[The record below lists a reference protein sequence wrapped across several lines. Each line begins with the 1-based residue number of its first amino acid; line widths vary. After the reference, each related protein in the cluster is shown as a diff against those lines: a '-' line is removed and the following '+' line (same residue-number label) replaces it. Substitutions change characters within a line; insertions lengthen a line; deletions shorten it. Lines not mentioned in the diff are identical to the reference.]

1 MQFLI
6 KKFANVS
13 CTGFVVK
20 VALKNSVETY
30 TLSHYIIVTIIARIS
45 VSSKEKK
52 KRRGGGVEWRK
63 FTTVSGKV
71 AKRDAERSFLESN
84 CLPLNPASRLC
95 SRVFVLTEL
104 IPSASRKEVA
114 DRGGPTPPS
123 SLLRAITPRF
133 NRDPRWSSRRQFITS
148 RWATLRALPPSYSSS
163 RTELRGSSSDPCL
176 YSKRPLI
183 AEFFFLTTLA
193 GYTRRD
199 EIGSNRSKTRNE
211 LIKFFE
217 WSGWFFFPQ
226 DSEKFLSFFGTL
238 ERLVTGE
245 IVD

>member
-1 MQFLI
+1 MI
-6 KKFANVS
+6 SSAVSDKKRKKFANVS

-30 TLSHYIIVTIIARIS
+30 TLSHYIIVTLIIARIS

-148 RWATLRALPPSYSSS
+148 RWATLRAL
-163 RTELRGSSSDPCL
+163 L
-176 YSKRPLI
+176 
-183 AEFFFLTTLA
+183 FLL
-193 GYTRRD
+193 
-199 EIGSNRSKTRNE
+199 SNRSPNSGII
-211 LIKFFE
+211 LWSLPLFE
-217 WSGWFFFPQ
+217 TTTYCGIFFFFNHPRRLYATRW
-226 DSEKFLSFFGTL
+226 DWL
-238 ERLVTGE
+238 ESVE
-245 IVD
+245 NA